1 MGNEKKESQA
11 VFSEPTV
18 ADQSANRSKNFGKSI
33 KKLITYFRPYWF
45 LIILSILFAGA
56 GSLLTVLGTDKMS
69 DMTDIIKDGILS
81 GMDMDQVIKTGVIL
95 AVMYILSAVMTS
107 VQGVIMTFV
116 TQKTS
121 KKFRNEISNKLKKL
135 PLRYFHDMHTG
146 DILSRVTN
154 DVDNICESLNM
165 SINGLVSSLTLFVGS
180 LVMMFATDWIL
191 TLSALGST
199 FIGFLLV
206 GMMMGRSQQY
216 FVQQQK
222 NLGAVNSYIE
232 EMYSGHMIVKAFSG
246 EAKAKKEFDQLN
258 NKLCES
264 NFKAECVS
272 GLMMPIMTFV
282 GHLGYVTVCIVGGLL
297 TMKGRISFGVIVS
310 FMLYVNYFIQPMAQI
325 GQGAQS
331 LQSAAASGERVF
343 ELLDAEEMPLEEN
356 MPAKLDN
363 IIGDVSF
370 KQVKFGYEGANKL
383 VINNFTADVYH
394 GQKIAIVG
402 ATGAGKTT
410 LVNLLMRF
418 YEINDGLITIDG
430 VSIRDLSRENVRQQF
445 GMVLQD
451 TWIFEGTIRDNL
463 VLSLENITHER
474 LDEVCKAV
482 GLYHFVMTLPD
493 GYDTILNE
501 KVTLSSGQKQQL
513 AIARAMIA
521 DRKMLILDEA
531 TSSVD
536 TRLELKIQ
544 NSMDSLMKGR
554 TSFVIAHRLST
565 IVNADLILVMQNG
578 DIAESGT
585 HKELLAKNGVYAEIY
600 NSQFEPIS

>member
-135 PLRYFHDMHTG
+135 PLRYFHNMHTG
-146 DILSRVTN
+146 DILSRVTI

>member
-135 PLRYFHDMHTG
+135 PLRYFHNMHTG

>member
-135 PLRYFHDMHTG
+135 PLRYFHNMHTG

-430 VSIRDLSRENVRQQF
+430 VSIRDLSREDVRQQF

>member
-135 PLRYFHDMHTG
+135 PLRYFHNMHTG

-216 FVQQQK
+216 FLQQQK